1 MPRNSPGPSV
11 KDKKMYESLRDE
23 GASKEK
29 AARIS
34 NAAAASSRSKAGR
47 KGGHAQ
53 DYDDMTKDQLMK
65 RAREVGIGGR
75 SGMNASQLTPA
86 LRHHRG
92 THADRQRSG
101 SSPSPTTSS
110 QR

>member
-34 NAAAASSRSKAGR
+34 NAAAASLRSKVGR
-47 KGGHAQ
+47 KGGHAK
-53 DYDDMTKDQLMK
+53 DYDNMTKDQLMQ
-65 RAREVGIGGR
+65 RAREIGIKGR
-75 SGMNASQLTPA
+75 STMSKSQLIFA
-86 LRHHRG
+86 LRDH
-92 THADRQRSG
+92 
-101 SSPSPTTSS
+101 
-110 QR
+110 